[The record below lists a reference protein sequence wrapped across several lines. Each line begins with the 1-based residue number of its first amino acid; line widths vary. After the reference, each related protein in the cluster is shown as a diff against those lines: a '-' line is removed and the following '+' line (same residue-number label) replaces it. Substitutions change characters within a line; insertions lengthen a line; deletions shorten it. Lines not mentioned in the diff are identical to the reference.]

1 MWELDQEKTK
11 KAQTKTEFL
20 IMLQYLVDAK
30 KVPMNESSVNI
41 RVITLTA
48 HCRWIKSSME
58 LPRCFSD
65 SQICYLTDLN
75 F

>member
-11 KAQTKTEFL
+11 KAQNKTEFL

-30 KVPMNESSVNI
+30 KVPMNESSVNR
-41 RVITLTA
+41 RVITFTA
-48 HCRWIKSSME
+48 HCRWIRSSME
-58 LPRCFSD
+58 LPQFFSD